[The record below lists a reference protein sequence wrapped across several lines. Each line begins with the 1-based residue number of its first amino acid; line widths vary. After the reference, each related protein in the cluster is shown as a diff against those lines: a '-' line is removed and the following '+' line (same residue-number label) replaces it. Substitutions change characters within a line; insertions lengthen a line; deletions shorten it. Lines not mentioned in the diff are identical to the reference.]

1 MFIDIIRPIINKNKI
16 LMINKNIT
24 GINMQCYYQHDKIYK
39 LFKQQIVNFIKK
51 NPTHYVLTDGVAAG
65 DNNNE
70 KFYMKDILITPTSFN
85 KRYKNVLHIRL
96 EDFVKHNLYLK
107 VERICAL
114 LDKNILT
121 DNICIVCKKPTT
133 EFENQYIHQLIQ
145 HAKNKNLN
153 VLLEHNDTI
162 TDFYIMKEAE
172 VLICSKSTLSWC
184 AAFFSDKIQK
194 CYLPDYTETPNS
206 TCKAP
211 IDNTELY

>member
-24 GINMQCYYQHDKIYK
+24 GINMRCYYQHDKIYK